1 MKYLPCIAGG
11 ILGALFL
18 MASLMFFLD
27 KMPAQP
33 PPPEGSWMAMFM
45 GAFAAS
51 GYLTF
56 VKAFELIGGIL
67 VAIPKTRNF
76 GLLVLGPIIIN
87 IVAYHAFI
95 TKGEGLFHPMLIVIC
110 LLALYLLWVA
120 RKQFAGLAGG
130 SCK

>member
-18 MASLMFFLD
+18 MFSLMFFLN
-27 KMPAQP
+27 KMPEQP
-33 PPPEGSWMAMFM
+33 APPEGSYPALFMA
-45 GAFAAS
+45 AFVPS

-56 VKAFELIGGIL
+56 VKTFELIGGVL

-87 IVAYHAFI
+87 IIAYHAFI
-95 TKGEGLFHPMLIVIC
+95 MKGEGLFNPPVIPVIG
-110 LLALYLLWVA
+110 LLALYLLWVG
-120 RKQFAGLAGG
+120 RKQFAGLAG
-130 SCK
+130 SR